1 MCVIG
6 LPMTASYQAKF
17 KVLDAVLAVVL
28 RRWAWPKVL
37 MMYS

>member
-1 MCVIG
+1 MCVIE